1 VIPSSVASCEEIIM
15 SGGLSFAMKV
25 YVLLKTKPGTS
36 EEVIRSLREKLQK
49 SVVTSDSVFGSW
61 DVILVI
67 EAKDLEEFGEVLYQ
81 VIEKNPNTIRTE
93 TCVVLPSGE

>member
-1 VIPSSVASCEEIIM
+1 
-15 SGGLSFAMKV
+15 MKG

-36 EEVIRSLREKLQK
+36 EEVIRSLREKLK

-67 EAKDLEEFGEVLYQ
+67 EAKDLEEFGDVLYQ
-81 VIEKNPNTIRTE
+81 VIEKNPNTVRSE

>member
-1 VIPSSVASCEEIIM
+1 MRI
-15 SGGLSFAMKV
+15 

-36 EEVIRSLREKLQK
+36 EEVIRSLREKLLK
-49 SVVTSDSVFGSW
+49 SILTADSVFGTF

-67 EAKDLEEFGEVLYQ
+67 EAKDLEEFGDMLYQ

-93 TCVVLPSGE
+93 TCVVLPTGE

>member
-1 VIPSSVASCEEIIM
+1 M
-15 SGGLSFAMKV
+15 RG

-36 EEVIRSLREKLQK
+36 EEVIKSLRETLGE
-49 SVVTSDSVFGSW
+49 SVVTADSVFGSF

-67 EAKDLEEFGEVLYQ
+67 EANDLEKFGDLLYQ
-81 VIEKNPNTIRTE
+81 VIEKNPNTIRSE

>member
-1 VIPSSVASCEEIIM
+1 M
-15 SGGLSFAMKV
+15 RG

-36 EEVIRSLREKLQK
+36 EEVIKSLREKLLK
-49 SVVTSDSVFGSW
+49 SVVAADSVFGSF

-67 EAKDLEEFGEVLYQ
+67 EARNVEEFGNMLYQ

>member
-1 VIPSSVASCEEIIM
+1 
-15 SGGLSFAMKV
+15 
-25 YVLLKTKPGTS
+25 
-36 EEVIRSLREKLQK
+36 
-49 SVVTSDSVFGSW
+49 
-61 DVILVI
+61 VI

>member
-1 VIPSSVASCEEIIM
+1 MRI
-15 SGGLSFAMKV
+15 

-36 EEVIRSLREKLQK
+36 EEVIGSLREKLLK
-49 SVVTSDSVFGSW
+49 SILTADSVFGTF

-67 EAKDLEEFGEVLYQ
+67 EAKDLEEFGDMLYQ

-93 TCVVLPSGE
+93 TCVVLPTGE

>member
-1 VIPSSVASCEEIIM
+1 MHCEEIIM
-15 SGGLSFAMKV
+15 SGRLDLGMKG

-36 EEVIRSLREKLQK
+36 EEVIRTLREKLK

-67 EAKDLEEFGEVLYQ
+67 EAKDLEEFGDELYQ
-81 VIEKNPNTIRTE
+81 VIEKNPNTVRSE